1 MICFNRLRNDRPRTE
16 YSFISFDLFNV
27 LLISLFFMI
36 IISPQITMAQFGKIS
51 GYVRKYSSTSTGIAG
66 ITVSAFDEMNEQQGY
81 DTTDGNGYYLIK
93 NLPPDSY
100 RVCAQGGSTYVT
112 ECYESAAQTG
122 CSGRDCGF
130 YWIADPDETEGS
142 FVQVKENLTTSNVNF
157 YLTRGGN
164 ISGDISGAVEDFS
177 YQVILEGDVQYK
189 GKTPVWVEF
198 LLNLNTDDHY
208 YNSSSV
214 PPGSYIVK
222 ALDPALETPYY
233 YTVYYDNATGS
244 HDPDDARHF
253 DFPLDQAK
261 SYTNINFT
269 IKKGGVIRGQVLEY
283 YGGQYRGIQEA
294 WVVAKENNLDISR
307 ESDTQEFYTDPNT
320 GVLYKGLYWI
330 TGLPPGSY
338 ILSAD
343 DSKIPDE
350 DLRIYLP
357 EFYNNV
363 YFENLATPIVITQS
377 ALNDPDYE
385 GVVIN
390 FILEKGPKVQ
400 GWVIDHDPD
409 LCGPDQYAPQK
420 ALDGI
425 KVEIIPNFM
434 GATKTTETDPNGRFF
449 FSSSDKILPGSYNLK
464 ARDTSCGY
472 YSSLF
477 EELTIT
483 ASSSHNVNFC
493 MEEAPQG
500 AGQMSISGHV
510 FLNEDPYS
518 PLSGIY
524 VRGSNTYDSDPNTKF
539 PVTTTNAQGEF
550 LLDNI
555 TCGEY
560 QIVANLDPD
569 YLSREMYKD
578 LNLLD
583 PDQFVEG
590 GYYSALLNEST
601 KIDVFPGE
609 AITGIDF
616 ALNSYEFTFKKGL
629 NIFGYPGQ
637 PVQKYNDSHEFCDE
651 LGSSM
656 RSFRYKN
663 PETGDW
669 YMITSSLEKA
679 AIPLHSGQGYLIY
692 MTNQIGPVYFPP
704 FRIMPPASYQ
714 LNSGKNFIAYP
725 SSIHRPIRTSSDF
738 LSALGNPAEAANVQ
752 SFDSTS
758 GKWKSTVWVWGKP
771 GASNF
776 PIKQGEGYLVEM
788 RTSKTVDTDE
798 PHIIP

>member
-1 MICFNRLRNDRPRTE
+1 MICFNRLRNNRPRTE

-36 IISPQITMAQFGKIS
+36 IISPQITMAQTGKIS

-81 DTTDGNGYYLIK
+81 DSTDGNGYYLIK
-93 NLPPDSY
+93 DLPPDSY

-122 CSGRDCGF
+122 CSGKNCGF
-130 YWIADPDETEGS
+130 YWISDPDETEGS
-142 FVQVKENLTTSNVNF
+142 FVQVVEGLTTSNVNF

-164 ISGDISGAVEDFS
+164 ISGDISGAVQDFS

-198 LLNLNTDDHY
+198 LLNVDSEDHY
-208 YNSSSV
+208 HNSSV
-214 PPGSYIVK
+214 IPPGDYIIK
-222 ALDPALETPYY
+222 AQDPALETPYY
-233 YTVYYDNATGS
+233 YTVYYDDASGS

-253 DFPLDQAK
+253 DFPLDQVRT
-261 SYTNINFT
+261 YTANFT

-283 YGGQYRGIQEA
+283 YSGQYRGIQEA
-294 WVVAKENNLDISR
+294 WVVAKENDLGISR
-307 ESDTQEFYTDPNT
+307 ESDTQEIYTDPNT
-320 GVLYKGLYWI
+320 GILYKGLYWI

-343 DSKIPDE
+343 DSKIPDK

-385 GVVIN
+385 GLVIN
-390 FILEKGPKVQ
+390 FILEKGPIVQ

-409 LCGPDQYAPQK
+409 LCGPEQYTLEK

-425 KVEIIPNFM
+425 KVEIIPNFI
-434 GATKTTETDPNGRFF
+434 GVTKSAETDPNGQFF
-449 FSSSDKILPGSYNLK
+449 FFRSDKILPGSYNLK

-472 YSSLF
+472 FSSLSD
-477 EELTIT
+477 ELTIT
-483 ASSSHNVNFC
+483 AGSTHNVYFC
-493 MEEAPQG
+493 LEEAPQG

-510 FLNEDPYS
+510 FLNEDPNS

-524 VRGSNTYDSDPNTKF
+524 VGGSNTYDSTYPI
-539 PVTTTNAQGEF
+539 TTTNAQGEF
-550 LLDNI
+550 LLDNL

-560 QIVANLDPD
+560 EIVANLYPD
-569 YLSREMYKD
+569 YFYREMYRD
-578 LNLLD
+578 INIWD
-583 PDQFVEG
+583 PIQAEVGENYDII
-590 GYYSALLNEST
+590 LNERT
-601 KIDVFPGE
+601 LIDVFPGE
-609 AITGIDF
+609 AVTGIDF
-616 ALNSYEFTFKKGL
+616 GLSSYEFTFKKGL

-637 PVQKYNDSHEFCDE
+637 PIQEYDDSDEFCLE
-651 LGSSM
+651 LGSNM
-656 RSFRYKN
+656 RSFRYKD
-663 PETGDW
+663 PQTGDW
-669 YMITSSLEKA
+669 YLITSSLEGDP
-679 AIPLHSGQGYLIY
+679 IPLHSGQGYLIY
-692 MTNQIGPVYFPP
+692 MTNQVGPVYFPP
-704 FRIMPPASYQ
+704 FRVMPPASYQ
-714 LNSGKNFIAYP
+714 LNRGKNFISYP
-725 SSIHRPIRTSSDF
+725 SSIHRPIRTSSDL
-738 LSALGNPAEAANVQ
+738 LSALGNPAEVASVQ
-752 SFDSTS
+752 SFDNTS
-758 GKWKSTVWVWGKP
+758 GKWKSTVWVWGRP

-776 PIKQGEGYLVEM
+776 LIKQGEGYLVEM
-788 RTSKTVDTDE
+788 KTSKTVGAD
-798 PHIIP
+798 PPNIAP